1 MVHVWRAPA
10 QACVQP
16 RRGCLLLRGVLCGY
30 PGLLAVGTLVWPVL
44 KLSLA
49 LHMGGVQMP
58 RH

>member
-1 MVHVWRAPA
+1 MVHVWHAPA

-16 RRGCLLLRGVLCGY
+16 WPGCLLLPGVLCGY
-30 PGLLAVGTLVWPVL
+30 PGLVALGTSVWPAL